1 MATIQL
7 GNTKVAG
14 SLIKY
19 AEKRSVERSGVDCD
33 PKYAQE
39 QFKATRELYGKR
51 EGIQAHHVIQSFAPG
66 EIEPSMA
73 NQVGKDLAREIA
85 KGHEALVYTHADKGH
100 IHNHII
106 INAVSHEDGK
116 KYQSKKSD
124 LYRIREK
131 SDELC
136 KERGL
141 SVVKEPTAKVRYTL
155 AEKSVIEKGGVSW
168 KNELRQAIDFEKAR
182 SSSYNEFKQNLTEKY
197 GIEVNDKGKH
207 ITYKHPDHEK
217 VVRGKNLGLDY
228 ERGTIEHGFSR
239 QIERGNGKGN
249 DPTELLLNRDIKPH
263 QGDFSRAVDL
273 DQQTKQDD
281 RGTAERKA
289 DLSQGTRGRTE
300 SPHANDRKAEPSGQ
314 RLKSDHERPDREQQ
328 SESGPTTHQADKSN
342 SHSRNELQ
350 GNHENADRLDFS
362 SQEDT
367 HADMERESEPI
378 RSATADDSRS
388 IGGADGGLSVGNGLD
403 EVLQAL
409 DGAIKKADAI
419 EKAENRQQELK
430 QAKAMERKMQPTKSR
445 GRERGGHEM

>member
-66 EIEPSMA
+66 EIEPGMA
-73 NQVGKDLAREIA
+73 NQVGKDLAKEIA
-85 KGHEALVYTHADKGH
+85 KGHEAVVYTHADKGH
-100 IHNHII
+100 IHNHIV

-155 AEKSVIEKGGVSW
+155 AEKSVIEKGGISW
-168 KNELRQAIDFEKAR
+168 KDELRQAIDFEKAHAT
-182 SSSYNEFKQNLTEKY
+182 SYKDFKQNLTEKY

-239 QIERGNGKGN
+239 QIERADG
-249 DPTELLLNRDIKPH
+249 ERER
-263 QGDFSRAVDL
+263 SS
-273 DQQTKQDD
+273 DQ
-281 RGTAERKA
+281 A
-289 DLSQGTRGRTE
+289 
-300 SPHANDRKAEPSGQ
+300 
-314 RLKSDHERPDREQQ
+314 REQSRTQ
-328 SESGPTTHQADKSN
+328 STDGANNRVEQA
-342 SHSRNELQ
+342 HAELHK
-350 GNHENADRLDFS
+350 GSSERGHHEK
-362 SQEDT
+362 
-367 HADMERESEPI
+367 
-378 RSATADDSRS
+378 
-388 IGGADGGLSVGNGLD
+388 ADGGKRTGEREKDQSRGSGEHD
-403 EVLQAL
+403 F
-409 DGAIKKADAI
+409 DF
-419 EKAENRQQELK
+419 EKARNHVEELRRNSAKSIDQWRENH
-430 QAKAMERKMQPTKSR
+430 ERDKSISASENVPSRNITSKRSKEYGRKR
-445 GRERGGHEM
+445 GKNDCEIDR